1 MKSSY
6 KPKVSIITA
15 VKNNADFISRAIVS
29 IMNQTYDNIE
39 HIIVDNNSEDG
50 TDKVVQ
56 KLLNKSMK
64 YINEKDSGI
73 YDALNKGIKLS
84 SGEIVGFL
92 HADDVLKSRNTI
104 NKIISNF
111 NNAKCDIVYGDL
123 IYFNKD
129 KPNKTY
135 RYWRS
140 GGYQTNYL
148 GRGWMP
154 PHPTLYVKKNIYTDE
169 GLFDCKYKISADYE
183 WILRVFMKKK
193 YKITYIP
200 EVLVKMQTGG
210 ISNYSL
216 SNIYD
221 KTIEDLEV
229 IKSFNMSSFAII
241 RKNLSKLP
249 QLIGL

>member
-50 TDKVVQ
+50 IDKVVQ

-104 NKIISNF
+104 NKIR
-111 NNAKCDIVYGDL
+111 CY
-123 IYFNKD
+123 
-129 KPNKTY
+129 
-135 RYWRS
+135 
-140 GGYQTNYL
+140 
-148 GRGWMP
+148 
-154 PHPTLYVKKNIYTDE
+154 
-169 GLFDCKYKISADYE
+169 
-183 WILRVFMKKK
+183 
-193 YKITYIP
+193 
-200 EVLVKMQTGG
+200 
-210 ISNYSL
+210 
-216 SNIYD
+216 
-221 KTIEDLEV
+221 
-229 IKSFNMSSFAII
+229 
-241 RKNLSKLP
+241 
-249 QLIGL
+249 